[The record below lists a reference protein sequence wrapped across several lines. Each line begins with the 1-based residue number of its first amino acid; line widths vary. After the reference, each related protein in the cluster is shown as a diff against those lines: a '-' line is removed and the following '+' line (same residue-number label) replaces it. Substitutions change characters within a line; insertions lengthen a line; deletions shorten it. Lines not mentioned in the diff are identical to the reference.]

1 MININF
7 LLIIMILT
15 LNQPPPEIFFEY
27 KSQGT
32 YSRQMIEVKVYTDRV
47 VHYKRSKFAPV
58 KVVEEWKGTL
68 SDADY
73 QLFVK
78 EIIENCKFMELPQRP
93 DEEMR
98 VKDSSDDEI
107 TVNYNRK
114 KHQIGGYAAFHY
126 SKYKCVYQSYHK
138 MLFSVKN
145 QRYQVKPN
153 S

>member
-1 MININF
+1 MHVLNIFFMIM
-7 LLIIMILT
+7 LSS
-15 LNQPPPEIFFEY
+15 LNHPPTDLFFEY

-47 VHYKRSKFAPV
+47 VHYKRSKFAPL

-68 SDADY
+68 NDADY

-78 EIIENCKFMELPQRP
+78 ELVENCKFMELPQKP

-107 TVNYNRK
+107 TVYYTGK

-126 SKYKCVYQSYHK
+126 SKYKCVYHSYHK

-145 QRYQVKPN
+145 QRYQVKPK